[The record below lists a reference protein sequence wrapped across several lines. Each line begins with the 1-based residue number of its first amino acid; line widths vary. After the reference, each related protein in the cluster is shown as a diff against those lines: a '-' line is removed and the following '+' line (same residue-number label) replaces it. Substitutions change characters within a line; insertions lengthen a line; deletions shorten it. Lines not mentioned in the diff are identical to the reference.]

1 MKRSSSATS
10 PRRAMVLIIVLV
22 VVAALSLAALAF
34 SSLMISE
41 REVTHT
47 TGRQIQAMA
56 MAESGIE
63 AARQFLTDEPDL
75 ARTEG
80 DWYSNAERF
89 QAVLVV
95 DDAIARDRGRF
106 SIVAPGV
113 NAAAGEIRFGLE
125 CESAKINLNTLLDDD
140 DDDDDDGGSPADA
153 RNRLM
158 ALPNMTEELADAILD
173 WLDADDDPR
182 EFGAEAD
189 YYQSLDAPYR
199 PANGPIACLEEL
211 LYVRGVTTS
220 LLYGDDR
227 NRNGILDADESAGSA
242 NTSLGAGWS
251 AYLTLFSRESLT
263 REDGQ
268 PKINLNQDDAETL
281 HEELEEALGVQWARF
296 IVGYRQQEKL
306 YTGDGAT
313 DDGDS
318 QDSEEEPGGRQNTEG
333 GEIVVRGQDPARVVP
348 GATGGKDDSKDTET
362 EDEYETI
369 RGDGVPDALDLSK
382 PLRQKIDSVL
392 DLIGCRIQ
400 IKQED
405 KKQIIIVEPMFPNET
420 AAMRDY
426 LPKLFDQVA
435 VDDEKTAAGRVNVN
449 LAPAEVLVSV
459 PGLDAALAEQIVAQR
474 PTNYASPADYQRN
487 ATWLLVDGLVSLDQ
501 MKTLLPYLTAGGGA
515 YQVQSVGFFDDGGPA
530 VRLSA
535 VLDATESPAR
545 MLSLRNLTPLGR
557 GFSAADL
564 GAPRQ

>member
-1 MKRSSSATS
+1 S

-63 AARQFLTDEPDL
+63 AARQFLAEEPDL

-89 QAVLVV
+89 QAIMVV

-125 CESAKINLNTLLDDD
+125 CESAKINLNTLLG
-140 DDDDDDGGSPADA
+140 DDDDGGSSTDA

-158 ALPNMTEELADAILD
+158 SLPNMTEELADAILD

-199 PANGPIACLEEL
+199 PANGPVACLEEL
-211 LYVRGVTTS
+211 LYVRGVTPS
-220 LLYGDDR
+220 LLYGNDR

-242 NTSLGAGWS
+242 SSSTDSSGTSLGAGWS
-251 AYLTLFSRESLT
+251 AYLTLFSRENLL

-296 IVGYRQQEKL
+296 IVGYRQQEEL
-306 YTGDGAT
+306 YTEDEAT

-318 QDSEEEPGGRQNTEG
+318 RDSEDEQDGQQNTE
-333 GEIVVRGQDPARVVP
+333 EEESVVRGQDPASAVP
-348 GATGGKDDSKDTET
+348 GATGGKDDSEDTE
-362 EDEYETI
+362 EEYETI

-382 PLRQKIDSVL
+382 PLRQKIDNVL

-405 KKQIIIVEPMFPNET
+405 KKRIIIVEPMFPNET

-435 VDDEKTAAGRVNVN
+435 TDDEKTAAGRVNVN
-449 LAPAEVLVSV
+449 LAAAEALVSV

-474 PTNYASPADYQRN
+474 PTNNASPANYQRN

-515 YQVQSVGFFDDGGPA
+515 YQVQSIGFFDDGGPA

-535 VLDATESPAR
+535 VLDATESPPR

-564 GAPRQ
+564 GAPQQ